1 MDATELNRGWYWAS
15 HLLTIRMDRLNC
27 LLEELGGP
35 YGLMELTDRELDSL
49 KGLTEREKKALKLHR
64 DNREMILES
73 YEDLE
78 KMGIRFVG
86 REMDGYPVRLKEIPD
101 SPAGLFVRGRLPD
114 NSRPS
119 VAIVGARACSA
130 YGRDCASYFGRAL
143 SRAGIQVISGMAGGI
158 DSTAQNAAV
167 EHAGS
172 SFAVLGGGVDLC
184 YPKECCELYENLI
197 QNGGVLSEML
207 PKTSPRGW
215 MFVRRNRIISGIS
228 DAVIVIEAR
237 ERSGSLI
244 TANDAAEQGRLVY
257 AVPGRIDSAL
267 SFGCHALIRNGAIL
281 LQKPQD
287 LLEDLRMTLEA
298 GITEE
303 FSCGT
308 VPLEGR
314 EEDVY
319 SVLSREPS
327 HMETLLEQTGYPAGT
342 LFQLLLQLE
351 IKGYACQN
359 PRNYYRRTT
368 LVPPGGHVKSAIT
381 L

>member
-86 REMDGYPVRLKEIPD
+86 REMDGYPARLKEIPD

-119 VAIVGARACSA
+119 VAIVGARACSV

-158 DSTAQNAAV
+158 DSTAQNAA
-167 EHAGS
+167 
-172 SFAVLGGGVDLC
+172 
-184 YPKECCELYENLI
+184 
-197 QNGGVLSEML
+197 
-207 PKTSPRGW
+207 
-215 MFVRRNRIISGIS
+215 
-228 DAVIVIEAR
+228 
-237 ERSGSLI
+237 
-244 TANDAAEQGRLVY
+244 
-257 AVPGRIDSAL
+257 
-267 SFGCHALIRNGAIL
+267 
-281 LQKPQD
+281 
-287 LLEDLRMTLEA
+287 
-298 GITEE
+298 
-303 FSCGT
+303 
-308 VPLEGR
+308 
-314 EEDVY
+314 
-319 SVLSREPS
+319 
-327 HMETLLEQTGYPAGT
+327 
-342 LFQLLLQLE
+342 
-351 IKGYACQN
+351 
-359 PRNYYRRTT
+359 
-368 LVPPGGHVKSAIT
+368 
-381 L
+381 